1 MELQAFIEFAE
12 RYKNWGRWGDEDE
25 IGTLNFVTPEHIVE
39 ACRLVRTG
47 RIFALAI
54 PFDEKGPQRPRADSR
69 RFNPIHTML
78 VTGFDAEGVTSDNP
92 PVRHSTDDM
101 IAMPLQAATQ
111 WDSLAH
117 IVFQGKMYNG
127 RPYSRVDGKGA
138 HKNSITAMKSRA
150 MGRGVLLDVA
160 RHRGVDWLTPG
171 EAIEG
176 EELEECAARPGVT
189 VKEGDFLLVRTGN
202 LAMCRDQP
210 GWGEFAGGARP
221 GLGLS
226 SVPWLHEKR
235 VAAVAADNVHAA
247 EEALSLIDVEYEVL
261 PAVTDV
267 ESAMA
272 EGAPQLHENIP
283 GNVASHIE
291 VELGDIEKG
300 FAEADLVLEREY
312 RTNTVHQGYIEPHS
326 ATAWWTPQGKITIWA
341 SSQGHFPVRDL
352 TASVLGISES
362 DIKVV
367 PMEIGGGFGGKTT
380 IYL

>member
-12 RYKNWGRWGDEDE
+12 RYKNWGRWGEEDE

-78 VTGFDAEGVTSDNP
+78 VTGFDAEGMTSDNP

-127 RPYSRVDGKGA
+127 RPYSLVDGKGA

-176 EELEECAARPGVT
+176 EELEECAARQGVA

-226 SVPWLHEKR
+226 SIPWLHEKR
-235 VAAVAADNVHAA
+235 VAAVAADNYGVEVHPSQVEGLQRSPLHLACIANMGLLFGEIFDMEELAA
-247 EEALSLIDVEYEVL
+247 DCAQDRVYEFLFVAPPL
-261 PAVTDV
+261 PVTRAVGSPINPYAV
-267 ESAMA
+267 
-272 EGAPQLHENIP
+272 
-283 GNVASHIE
+283 
-291 VELGDIEKG
+291 K
-300 FAEADLVLEREY
+300 
-312 RTNTVHQGYIEPHS
+312 
-326 ATAWWTPQGKITIWA
+326 
-341 SSQGHFPVRDL
+341 
-352 TASVLGISES
+352 
-362 DIKVV
+362 
-367 PMEIGGGFGGKTT
+367 
-380 IYL
+380 